1 MSQVLVKFC
10 GITRLEDALCAVEAG
25 ADFLGFIFYA
35 KSSRH
40 ITPEKAAE
48 IISQL
53 PEEVKKVGV
62 FVNES
67 MFSILRIV
75 DTCGLDVI
83 QLHGDET
90 PEFADKVGPEWIWK
104 AFSLKNESQIPE
116 VCGFPCQ
123 AVLLDAGNATQRGG
137 TGETC
142 DWSMARKVAEEKTVV
157 LAGGLSSDNILE
169 AITVVKPIAV
179 DGNSGVE
186 VLPGVKDHDKIKE
199 VMNIINKY
207 KEGNMQ

>member
-1 MSQVLVKFC
+1 MNPVLVKFC

-35 KSSRH
+35 NSPRH

-83 QLHGDET
+83 QLHGNET
-90 PEFADKVGPEWIWK
+90 PEFAEKVGPEWIWK
-104 AFSLKNESQIPE
+104 AFSLNDESQIPE

-123 AVLLDAGNATQRGG
+123 SLLLDSSNDNQCGG
-137 TGETC
+137 TGKTC
-142 DWSMARKVAEEKTVV
+142 NWSLARKVAEQKTVV
-157 LAGGLSSDNILE
+157 LAGGLNPYNILD
-169 AITVVKPIAV
+169 AVTRVKPVAV
-179 DGNSGVE
+179 DVNSGVE
-186 VLPGVKDHDKIKE
+186 IMPGIKDHDKIKE
-199 VMNIINKY
+199 VMSIINKY
-207 KEGNMQ
+207 NEGNMQ

>member
-1 MSQVLVKFC
+1 MNQVLVKFC

-25 ADFLGFIFYA
+25 ADFLGFIFHA
-35 KSSRH
+35 NSPRH

-53 PEEVKKVGV
+53 PEGIKKVGV

-90 PEFADKVGPEWIWK
+90 PEFAEKVGPEWIWK
-104 AFSLKNESQIPE
+104 AFSLKDEGQIPG

-123 AVLLDAGNATQRGG
+123 AVLLDAGNAKQRGG
-137 TGETC
+137 TGKTC
-142 DWSMARKVAEEKTVV
+142 DWTLARKVAEQKTVV
-157 LAGGLSSDNILE
+157 LAGGLSPDNLLE
-169 AITVVKPIAV
+169 AVSQVKAVAV
-179 DGNSGVE
+179 DVNSGVE
-186 VLPGVKDHDKIKE
+186 IMPGVKNHDKIRK
-199 VMNIINKY
+199 VMEIINKY
-207 KEGNMQ
+207 NEGNMQ